1 FITEINNLNDRMGDL
16 RHTHG
21 ETGAW
26 ARLNSGSGSATDGFT
41 GSYTHLQIGADRK
54 HIIEGGELF
63 TGVTATFTS
72 SNNRGTGWSGRT
84 KSTGIGVYASAMFDS
99 GLYVDTIGKYVRHDN
114 HYSSSALG
122 MPEQDYGSH
131 SWYLGAEAG
140 WRFSLPDE
148 TYIQPQTELIYGTV
162 SENQFAWQFNG
173 GEIYM
178 QRKQMQPL
186 IGRTGIEFGKTF
198 RGKDWEMT
206 ALTGINYQY
215 DLFKPTVTAF
225 KDLAGDT
232 YINNG
237 KD

>member
-1 FITEINNLNDRMGDL
+1 
-16 RHTHG
+16 
-21 ETGAW
+21 
-26 ARLNSGSGSATDGFT
+26 RLNSGSGSATDGFT

-148 TYIQPQTELIYGTV
+148 TYIQPQTE
-162 SENQFAWQFNG
+162 
-173 GEIYM
+173 
-178 QRKQMQPL
+178 
-186 IGRTGIEFGKTF
+186 
-198 RGKDWEMT
+198 
-206 ALTGINYQY
+206 
-215 DLFKPTVTAF
+215 
-225 KDLAGDT
+225 
-232 YINNG
+232 
-237 KD
+237 